1 MGYVIAAYLVV
12 IGSLV
17 VYGVWLQTQ
26 RRALMRAE
34 RTPPEG
40 VRPGAAS
47 HTASAEGARAKSN
60 RTDSTDTPN

>member
-1 MGYVIAAYLVV
+1 LGYVIAAYVVV

-34 RTPPEG
+34 QTPSEG
-40 VRPGAAS
+40 ESPGAPGL
-47 HTASAEGARAKSN
+47 TATPA
-60 RTDSTDTPN
+60 STDTAD